1 MLNTHTNLSVNGFDL
16 LQGGQHKHS
25 RLAHT
30 RFGLAQDVHAQDS
43 LWDAF
48 MLHCVFK
55 QHNTNIN
62 VKCSLIITCKS
73 ISLNCY
79 KEHNRSGSPAG
90 SGAFFLDAQSKSS
103 YSKILNV
110 CKQDKVS
117 AVEEHADLQLLTG
130 STSVVQG
137 YAINKLNCQ
146 FPTSPI

>member
-79 KEHNRSGSPAG
+79 KEHKRSGSPAG
-90 SGAFFLDAQSKSS
+90 SGAFFRRT
-103 YSKILNV
+103 
-110 CKQDKVS
+110 KQV
-117 AVEEHADLQLLTG
+117 
-130 STSVVQG
+130 
-137 YAINKLNCQ
+137 KLFKN
-146 FPTSPI
+146 S

>member
-1 MLNTHTNLSVNGFDL
+1 MAVL
-16 LQGGQHKHS
+16 LGV
-25 RLAHT
+25 
-30 RFGLAQDVHAQDS
+30 VH
-43 LWDAF
+43 
-48 MLHCVFK
+48 
-55 QHNTNIN
+55 
-62 VKCSLIITCKS
+62 
-73 ISLNCY
+73 
-79 KEHNRSGSPAG
+79 
-90 SGAFFLDAQSKSS
+90 FLDAQSKSS